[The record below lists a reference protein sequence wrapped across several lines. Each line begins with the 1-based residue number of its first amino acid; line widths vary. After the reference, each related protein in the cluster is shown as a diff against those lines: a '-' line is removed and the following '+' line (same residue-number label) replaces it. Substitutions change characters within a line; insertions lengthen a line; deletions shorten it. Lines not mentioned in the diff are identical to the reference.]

1 MGRLQRRNLLL
12 AACALAVAP
21 VARGQKT
28 DKVSRIGFLALRSR
42 STASRPDAHYDAFVA
57 GMRDLG
63 YVEGKNLVIEWRFAD
78 GKYERLSG
86 LANELVRM
94 KVDVIVSQ
102 GTPGTRAAQRAT
114 RTIPIVFPAMND
126 PVGSGVVATLARP
139 GGNTTGLTDINVDL
153 SPKQFEL
160 LKTILPK
167 LLRTALFIHPGNR
180 AHPAVLNNVQKA
192 ALDVDVQV
200 IPVSASTPEEIE
212 RGFAAMMENRAQA
225 IMIPADGFYIGQA
238 KQIAE
243 LAVKHRVPAIFT
255 DRGNVKA
262 GGLISYGQNLA
273 ELYRRAAS
281 YVDRIL
287 KGTHPSDLPIEGP
300 TTLHL
305 AINLKTAKTLGL
317 TIPRELLLR
326 ADEVIE

>member
-1 MGRLQRRNLLL
+1 MVQVHRRRFLIG
-12 AACALAVAP
+12 AGALVATP
-21 VARGQKT
+21 MSRAQKSA
-28 DKVSRIGFLALRSR
+28 KVWRIGFLALRSR
-42 STASRPDAHYDAFVA
+42 STASRPDDHYDAFVA

-63 YVEGKNLVIEWRFAD
+63 YVEGKNLVIEWRFAE
-78 GKYERLSG
+78 GQYERLSG
-86 LANELVRM
+86 LANELVQK
-94 KVDVIVSQ
+94 KVEVIVSQ
-102 GTPGTRAAQRAT
+102 GTPGTWAVQRAT
-114 RTIPIVFPAMND
+114 STIPIVFPAMND
-126 PVGSGVVATLARP
+126 PVGSGVVASLSRP

-160 LKTILPK
+160 LKTIHPK

-212 RGFAAMMENRAQA
+212 RGFASMMENRAEA
-225 IMIPADGFYIGQA
+225 VMTPADGFYIGQA
-238 KQIAE
+238 KRIAE
-243 LAVKHRVPAIFT
+243 LAIRHRVPTIFT

-262 GGLISYGQNLA
+262 GGLMSYGQNLS
-273 ELYRRAAS
+273 ELYRRAAI
-281 YVDRIL
+281 YVDKIL
-287 KGTHPSDLPIEGP
+287 KGAKPSDLPVEGP

-305 AINLKTAKTLGL
+305 AINLKTAKALGL

>member
-1 MGRLQRRNLLL
+1 MAQGRRRHFLIATSALL
-12 AACALAVAP
+12 AAPFVRA
-21 VARGQKT
+21 QKP
-28 DKVSRIGFLALRSR
+28 DKVWRIGFLALRSR
-42 STASRPDAHYDAFVA
+42 PTASRPDTHYDAFVA

-86 LANELVRM
+86 LAKELVEMR
-94 KVDVIVSQ
+94 VNVIVSQ

-114 RTIPIVFPAMND
+114 ATVPIVFPAMND
-126 PVGSGVVATLARP
+126 PVGSGIVASLARP

-153 SPKQFEL
+153 SPKQFEF
-160 LKTILPK
+160 LKTILPRMR
-167 LLRTALFIHPGNR
+167 RTALFVHPGNM

-192 ALDVDVQV
+192 ASNVDVQV
-200 IPVSASTPEEIE
+200 IPLSAGTPEEIE
-212 RGFAAMMENRAQA
+212 RGFTSMLEHRAEA

-243 LAVKHRVPAIFT
+243 LAIKHRVPAIFT

-273 ELYRRAAS
+273 ELYRRAAI
-281 YVDRIL
+281 YVDKIL
-287 KGTHPSDLPIEGP
+287 KGTKPSDLPVEGP
-300 TTLHL
+300 TILHL
-305 AINLKTAKTLGL
+305 AINLKTAKALGL